1 MSRTNVD
8 PLLEQKG
15 MCIWKED
22 IFKIDNVIANV
33 LYNEFEQKRTTRLEL
48 SLE

>member
-8 PLLEQKG
+8 PLSEHEG
-15 MCIWKED
+15 MCIRKD
-22 IFKIDNVIANV
+22 NIFKIDNISTNV
-33 LYNEFEQKRTTRLEL
+33 LYNEFEQKRTARLEL

>member
-1 MSRTNVD
+1 MLRTNVD

-22 IFKIDNVIANV
+22 IFKIDNVITNFF
-33 LYNEFEQKRTTRLEL
+33 YNEFEQKRTARLQL